1 MKWDPPSLMTIRGVA
16 KRGNMSSWNI
26 RLACLELTTRHGIT
40 STHLD
45 TVHGHQDVLA
55 ILGLREWP
63 HEINPP
69 YIKVFYLEIVH
80 ERHRISRVDVPVFLT
95 SVASPNKVLCIM
107 IHCWPVKATLPDL
120 GMCPKCSIMSFVW

>member
-1 MKWDPPSLMTIRGVA
+1 MTIRGVA

-45 TVHGHQDVLA
+45 TVHGHQDVLT
-55 ILGLREWP
+55 ILRLREWP

-95 SVASPNKVLCIM
+95 SVASPNKLLCILL
-107 IHCWPVKATLPDL
+107 HRWPEKATLLDL
-120 GMCPKCSIMSFVW
+120 GMRPKCSIMSSV